1 VTSRTADVPSLAQ
14 LRARVQGMQAGIPQV
29 PLAMPAELSGLV
41 RLRTGGSYRVDD
53 PGLALALLAAPSK
66 GGEWVGLVGIDDL
79 GVEAAEESGLN
90 LDRTVVV
97 PDPGDAWLEVV
108 AALVDVLPV
117 VLLRAPARVSPATAS
132 RLSARLRK
140 RSAVLLV
147 QGEWPGCEARL
158 SVAERHWYGATA
170 GRGRLLSRR
179 VVVTCHRG
187 SAPPTSREMWLPAE
201 GAGLQAIA
209 GQEAEHGVMTV
220 VEEVG

>member
-1 VTSRTADVPSLAQ
+1 MTSLPDDVPSLAQ
-14 LRARVQGMQAGIPQV
+14 LRARVQGMQAGSLQV

-41 RLRTGGSYRVDD
+41 QLRTGGSYRVDD
-53 PGLALALLAAPSK
+53 PGLALALLAAPSMS
-66 GGEWVGLVGIDDL
+66 GAWTGLVGVDDL

-97 PDPGDAWLEVV
+97 PDPGDSWLEVV

-117 VLLRAPARVSPATAS
+117 VLLRAPGRVSPATAS

-140 RSAVLLV
+140 RAAVLLV

-158 SVAERHWYGATA
+158 SVAERQWYGAGA

-179 VVVTCHRG
+179 VVVTCRRG
-187 SAPPTSREMWLPAE
+187 SAPPVSRELWLPVE
-201 GAGLQAIA
+201 GTGLRAVDPA
-209 GQEAEHGVMTV
+209 DTKRGVMTV